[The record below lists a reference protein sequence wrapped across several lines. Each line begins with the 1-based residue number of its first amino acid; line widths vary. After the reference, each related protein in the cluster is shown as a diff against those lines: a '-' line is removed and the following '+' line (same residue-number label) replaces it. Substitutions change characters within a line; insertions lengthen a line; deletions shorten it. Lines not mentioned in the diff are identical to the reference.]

1 MPTATIGA
9 SVFGDIQSTNNNL
22 TTMRNGSSLSLYT
35 TNGDSCRI
43 GLGKVGTPYFGWQTF
58 LKFDLSSIPSGSTI
72 TNVVMNYDVTAKD
85 IAVSGSTFIA
95 AIPDIGTLTTAD
107 WLNVASL
114 DAVNSDTNN
123 IIFNMPAFNVT
134 TVGTGKTQAQNS
146 TRGNTVVA
154 ANAGGSLSMVFWY
167 NRLRSG
173 STPTA
178 LEAID
183 YANFTLTF
191 DYVVP
196 YEEYDETA
204 NSQTVVDVDTY
215 GTAVHK
221 IAENVT
227 NASRT
232 QVLAQ
237 TYGTISH
244 IIRENPSTSRVN
256 VLAQTYG
263 TAVLN
268 TTQHLPVNTLTV
280 QTYGTDY
287 EAMKEHTNRVDV
299 LAQTYGTIGLSV
311 ADNAGSVQILSQ
323 TYGSVSHLINEHT
336 NIVTVLVN
344 VSGFS
349 GITET
354 GNPIVLL
361 TQTYGTDRAD
371 YKELLYPN
379 VVLVS
384 TTGIGN
390 HTASELAGLSTII
403 AQTYG
408 NVAHQ
413 MVENAVIQTVLAQVY
428 GIDSALFLES
438 SGPVVVDVETYGV
451 AGMFSLEHSGPIVVD
466 ISTLGTDISN
476 VLEYLNNVTVVVE
489 TLGFTI
495 ETEGDGFVTVLVQ
508 TFGSDGFD
516 LTFPVRYRVANLHT
530 QNPYAVSLRVRR

>member
-1 MPTATIGA
+1 MAITTVYP
-9 SVFGDIQSTNNNL
+9 SVSGDIQSTHNTL
-22 TTMRNGSSLSLYT
+22 STAKNGGTLSLYT
-35 TNGDSCRI
+35 TNGSNHRI
-43 GLGKVGTPYFGWQTF
+43 GLGKIGTPYFYWQSFFTY
-58 LKFDLSSIPSGSTI
+58 DLTVIPAGSVI
-72 TNVVMNYDVTAKD
+72 NNVTLTYDV
-85 IAVSGSTFIA
+85 A
-95 AIPDIGTLTTAD
+95 AIGSNAANSIHFALISDFGTLTTAD
-107 WLNVASL
+107 YLNTTDNTSAYGGSAIL
-114 DAVNSDTNN
+114 FNNIAAHDAVTGSGFT
-123 IIFNMPAFNVT
+123 VT
-134 TVGTGKTQAQNS
+134 QIS
-146 TRGNTVVA
+146 TRATDAVT
-154 ANAGGSLSMVFWY
+154 ANLAGTLSMACSNARQRATY
-167 NRLRSG
+167 
-173 STPTA
+173 TPTNDQSFDFGQVG
-178 LEAID
+178 LIID
-183 YANFTLTF
+183 YTPPFT
-191 DYVVP
+191 D
-196 YEEYDETA
+196 YDETA
-204 NSQTVVDVDTY
+204 NPHVDVE
-215 GTAVHK
+215 V
-221 IAENVT
+221 
-227 NASRT
+227 
-232 QVLAQ
+232 Q

-244 IIRENPSTSRVN
+244 IIRENLSTSRVN

-263 TAVLN
+263 TAVLKI
-268 TTQHLPVNTLTV
+268 TQHLPVNTLTV

-311 ADNAGSVQILSQ
+311 ADSAGSVQILSQ

-344 VSGFS
+344 VTGFS

-390 HTASELAGLSTII
+390 HTASELAGLSTIL

-451 AGMFSLEHSGPIVVD
+451 AGMFSLEHSGPIVID

-476 VLEYLNNVTVVVE
+476 MLEYLNNVTVVVE

-495 ETEGDGFVTVLVQ
+495 ETEADGFVTVLVQ